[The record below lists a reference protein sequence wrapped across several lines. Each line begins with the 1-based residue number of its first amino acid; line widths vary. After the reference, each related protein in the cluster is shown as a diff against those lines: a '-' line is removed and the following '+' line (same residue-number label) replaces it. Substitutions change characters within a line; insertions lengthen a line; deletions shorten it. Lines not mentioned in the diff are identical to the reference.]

1 MTDGVYNVKGAP
13 EDVSL
18 DHIIRAEKVNGRAQ
32 NGKWQCNAGD
42 VLRYARIKN
51 L

>member
-18 DHIIRAEKVNGRAQ
+18 DHIIRADGLKGKVKCLAIRTTAT
-32 NGKWQCNAGD
+32 ASEP
-42 VLRYARIKN
+42 
-51 L
+51 